1 MAIKPIGLSFKDTAE
16 DMELYEWIISH
27 SNKSGFIKDTLRAV
41 KGGDISIKN
50 DRSHKEVKETELID
64 MDF

>member
-1 MAIKPIGLSFKDTAE
+1 MAVKPIALSFKNNKE

-27 SNKSGFIKDTLRAV
+27 SNMSGFIKDTLRAI
-41 KGGDISIKN
+41 KGGEISKKENKSCGDKN
-50 DRSHKEVKETELID
+50 NELID